1 MRGRDGARTDRLVGA
16 LQCLKRVIRR
26 GRFPTRADLFHV
38 KHGWRLISRDTV
50 ARDSRRQQH
59 RPCRIFTSREPDTA
73 GCMRRAVCA
82 RSRAT
87 CRVRQPPIC
96 TLQADCLRPDD
107 SSPIVGAP
115 PGTTCLESRLPAV
128 TLKAPVIN
136 PSTALPIMPVHVE
149 TFPHLDT
156 LVPSPLV
163 MFHVKRPGNSG
174 FNTEHDSRFDVSD
187 IHGARGP
194 SSRWRGFLRAPRFT

>member
-1 MRGRDGARTDRLVGA
+1 
-16 LQCLKRVIRR
+16 
-26 GRFPTRADLFHV
+26 
-38 KHGWRLISRDTV
+38 
-50 ARDSRRQQH
+50 
-59 RPCRIFTSREPDTA
+59 
-73 GCMRRAVCA
+73 MRRAVCA

-115 PGTTCLESRLPAV
+115 AGTTRRESRLSAV
-128 TLKAPVIN
+128 MLKAPVIN
-136 PSTALPIMPVHVE
+136 LSIALPIVPAHVE
-149 TFPHLDT
+149 TLPHLDT

-163 MFHVKRPGNSG
+163 TFHVKRPGDSG

-187 IHGARGP
+187 IRGARAP
-194 SSRWRGFLRAPRFT
+194 SSRWRGFPRAPRFT